1 MKYFFISLLL
11 IAVNS
16 QAQVLK
22 ERKASRAR
30 AFNEK
35 TLFAAL
41 QEQKAESGLAI
52 IMDLST
58 DKIVSTAGYSKKDG
72 GYIVDTNLMNVPI
85 EPNGLMNPIAA
96 AILIDNFGLQL
107 TDTIDL
113 EGGVTVI
120 DGKKIR
126 DAEMHGKKIATLQS
140 VIAESSNVGI
150 AKLTNRSF
158 NPQTPSS
165 FFIEKLQGYIGN
177 EKISNISND
186 KSSLLFWSIGYGLK
200 LTPKQIFEFYYRVA
214 KMDSSLFK
222 HASTLLTIRTA
233 LYEVCQNG
241 TARKQFGAGSGI
253 KYEVYGKTGSGLVA
267 NKNGY
272 KDNQFLASFV
282 GFTDRENP
290 NYICLVMIKCKSNA
304 PNHFGATVAAPIFN
318 QLMSNSITNK

>member
-1 MKYFFISLLL
+1 MKNFFIFLLL

-16 QAQVLK
+16 QAQF
-22 ERKASRAR
+22 RAIR
-30 AFNEK
+30 LQAFSEK

-41 QEQKAESGLAI
+41 QEQKAESGLAM

-58 DKIVSTAGYSKKDG
+58 NKIVSSAGYSKKEG

-96 AILIDNFGLQL
+96 AILMDNFGLQL
-107 TDTIDL
+107 TDTVDL

-126 DAEMHGKKIATLQS
+126 DAEMHGNKIATLQS

-150 AKLTNRSF
+150 AKFTNRSF
-158 NPQTPSS
+158 NTQTPSS
-165 FFIEKLQGYIGN
+165 LFIDQLKGYIGT

-214 KMDSSLFK
+214 KMDSTLFK
-222 HASTLLTIRTA
+222 HPSTLTKMHTA
-233 LYEVCQNG
+233 LFEVCQNG
-241 TARKQFGAGSGI
+241 TARIQFGAGSGI
-253 KYEVYGKTGSGLVA
+253 DYEVYGKTGSGLVA

-304 PNHFGATVAAPIFN
+304 PNHFGATVAAPIFKN
-318 QLMSNSITNK
+318 LMTNLITNK

>member
-1 MKYFFISLLL
+1 MKNFFIFLLL

-16 QAQVLK
+16 QAQFK
-22 ERKASRAR
+22 ISKARKAQ
-30 AFNEK
+30 AFNENK
-35 TLFAAL
+35 LFAAL
-41 QEQKAESGLAI
+41 QEQKAESGLAM

-58 DKIVSTAGYSKKDG
+58 NKIVSSAGYSKKEG

-107 TDTIDL
+107 TDTVDL

-126 DAEMHGKKIATLQS
+126 DAEMHGNKIATLQS

-150 AKLTNRSF
+150 AKFTNRSF
-158 NPQTPSS
+158 NTQTPSS
-165 FFIEKLQGYIGN
+165 LFIDQLQGYIGN

-241 TARKQFGAGSGI
+241 TARKQFGAGTGTD
-253 KYEVYGKTGSGLVA
+253 YEVYGKTGSGLVA

-304 PNHFGATVAAPIFN
+304 PNHYGATVAAPIFN
-318 QLMSNSITNK
+318 QLMYNSITNK

>member
-1 MKYFFISLLL
+1 MKYFFAFLLL

-16 QAQVLK
+16 QAQFRGNKLQ
-22 ERKASRAR
+22 S
-30 AFNEK
+30 FYEK

-52 IMDLST
+52 IMDLT
-58 DKIVSTAGYSKKDG
+58 TNKIVSSSGYSKKEG
-72 GYIVDTNLMNVPI
+72 GYIIDTNLMNVSI

-107 TDTIDL
+107 TDTVNI

-126 DAEMHGKKIATLQS
+126 DAEMHGIKTATVLE
-140 VIAESSNVGI
+140 VIAASSNVGI
-150 AKLTNRSF
+150 AKLTNQYYKQQS
-158 NPQTPSS
+158 PS

-186 KSSLLFWSIGYGLK
+186 KSSLLFWTIGYGLK
-200 LTPKQIFEFYYRVA
+200 LTPKQIFEFYRRVA
-214 KMDSSLFK
+214 IKDPTLFN
-222 HASTLLTIRTA
+222 HPSTLTQMHTA
-233 LYEVCQNG
+233 LFEVCRNG
-241 TARKQFGAGSGI
+241 TASRQFGASANI
-253 KYEVYGKTGSGLVA
+253 DYTVYGKTGTGLVA

-272 KDNQFLASFV
+272 KDNQYMASFV
-282 GFTDRENP
+282 GFTVNENP
-290 NYICLVMIKCKSNA
+290 NYVCLVMIKCQSNA

-318 QLMSNSITNK
+318 KLMYNAINNK

>member
-11 IAVNS
+11 IAVS
-16 QAQVLK
+16 SKAQFRAIRLQAF
-22 ERKASRAR
+22 S
-30 AFNEK
+30 EK

-41 QEQKAESGLAI
+41 QEQKAESGLAM

-58 DKIVSTAGYSKKDG
+58 NKIISTAGYSKKEG

-96 AILIDNFGLQL
+96 AILMDNFGLQL
-107 TDTIDL
+107 TDTVDL

-126 DAEMHGKKIATLQS
+126 DAEMHGNKIATLQS

-150 AKLTNRSF
+150 AKFTNRSF

-165 FFIEKLQGYIGN
+165 FFIDQLQGYIGN
-177 EKISNISND
+177 EKISNVSND

-214 KMDSSLFK
+214 KMDSTLFK
-222 HASTLLTIRTA
+222 HPSTLTKMHTA
-233 LYEVCQNG
+233 LFEVCKNG
-241 TARKQFGAGSGI
+241 TARNQFGTGAGI
-253 KYEVYGKTGSGLVA
+253 DYTVYGKTASGLVA

-272 KDNQFLASFV
+272 KDNQYMASFV
-282 GFTDRENP
+282 GFTASENP
-290 NYICLVMIKCKSNA
+290 NYVCLVMIKCKSNA
-304 PNHFGATVAAPIFN
+304 PNHFGATVAAPIFKK
-318 QLMSNSITNK
+318 LMSNLITNK

>member
-1 MKYFFISLLL
+1 MKYFFVSLLL

-16 QAQVLK
+16 KAQFRAIKLQAF
-22 ERKASRAR
+22 S
-30 AFNEK
+30 EK

-41 QEQKAESGLAI
+41 QEQKAESGLAM

-58 DKIVSTAGYSKKDG
+58 NKIVSTAGYSKKEG

-96 AILIDNFGLQL
+96 AILMDNFGLQL
-107 TDTIDL
+107 TDTVDL

-126 DAEMHGKKIATLQS
+126 DAEMHGNKIATLQS

-150 AKLTNRSF
+150 AKFTSRSF

-165 FFIEKLQGYIGN
+165 FFIDQLQGYIGN
-177 EKISNISND
+177 KKISNISND

-214 KMDSSLFK
+214 KMDSTLFK
-222 HASTLLTIRTA
+222 HPSTLTKMHTA
-233 LYEVCQNG
+233 LFEVCKNG
-241 TARKQFGAGSGI
+241 TARNQFGAGAGI
-253 KYEVYGKTGSGLVA
+253 DYTVYGKTASGLVA

-272 KDNQFLASFV
+272 KDNQYMASFV
-282 GFTDRENP
+282 GFTASENP
-290 NYICLVMIKCKSNA
+290 NYVCLVMIKCKSNA
-304 PNHFGATVAAPIFN
+304 PNHFGATVAAPIFKK
-318 QLMSNSITNK
+318 LMSNLITNK